1 MIGPATGYIN
11 FLVFKYP
18 AMGSKL
24 MARVKKRSKNS
35 TKKSVSAK
43 AGYRRKSA

>member
-1 MIGPATGYIN
+1 MIASATGCMN

-18 AMGSKL
+18 AMHSKL
-24 MARVKKRSKNS
+24 MPRIKKRGKNS